1 MQNQLEGAN
10 IITFSFTF
18 SVDGGILNMR
28 CYYLIAICAF
38 LIKTHIPSRKEV
50 LNHGR

>member
-1 MQNQLEGAN
+1 MQNQPAGEN

-18 SVDGGILNMR
+18 SVDGGILSMR
-28 CYYLIAICAF
+28 CYYFITICAF
-38 LIKTHIPSRKEV
+38 LTKTHMPSRKEV

>member
-1 MQNQLEGAN
+1 MQNQPEGAN

-28 CYYLIAICAF
+28 CCYLIAICAF
-38 LIKTHIPSRKEV
+38 
-50 LNHGR
+50 